1 MRGRINDAPQLF
13 AMFHVEDRIRPD
25 HPLRRIKECADEIL
39 KGMSRTFTAMYSE
52 IGRPSTPPEQLLKSQ
67 LLIALY
73 SVRSDRLFCDRLDT
87 DLLFRWFLDMDL
99 DAPSIDHSTFSRN
112 RERLLEHEV
121 AAKFFEKVVEFAR
134 GKKLLSHEHFT
145 VDGTLIESLA
155 SMKSFRPKGEK
166 ETPRS
171 DDDDDPGA
179 SQEPLRERNPSIDFH
194 GEKRSNATHRSVT
207 DPEARLYKKS
217 RGTASRLSYIGNAV
231 MENRSGLCVGF
242 RLDQANGKSERTG
255 AMKLVTKLIR
265 KGFSPKS
272 LGADKA
278 YHTKDFVRFCREN
291 EIKPHLAIHTG
302 RETPG
307 LDRRTTRHESYEVSQ
322 RKRKLI
328 EQKFGWGKQIGGMRK
343 SRFFGRKKTEAQ
355 GLIAMA
361 AYNLIRIC
369 RLTEPIPAATG

>member
-1 MRGRINDAPQLF
+1 
-13 AMFHVEDRIRPD
+13 MFQVEDRIRKD
-25 HPLRRIKECADEIL
+25 HPLRRIKEYADEIL
-39 KGMSRTFTAMYSE
+39 AQMSRTFTAMYSE

-112 RERLLEHEV
+112 RERLLRHEV

-155 SMKSFRPKGEK
+155 SMKSFRPKDEK
-166 ETPRS
+166 ESPRS
-171 DDDDDPGA
+171 DDDDRG
-179 SQEPLRERNPSIDFH
+179 NPSIDFH

-217 RGTASRLSYIGNAV
+217 QGTASRLAYIGNAV
-231 MENRSGLCVGF
+231 MENRHGLCVGY

-255 AMKLVTKLIR
+255 AMKLIAKLIR
-265 KGFSPKS
+265 RGFAPRS

-291 EIKPHLAIHTG
+291 EISPHLALHSG
-302 RETPG
+302 RDAPG
-307 LDRRTTRHESYEVSQ
+307 LDRRTTRHASYEVSQ

-328 EQKFGWGKQIGGMRK
+328 EQSFGWGKQIGGMRK
-343 SRFFGRKKTEAQ
+343 SRFFGRKKTEAH
-355 GLIAMA
+355 GLMAMA

-369 RLTEPIPAATG
+369 RLTQPAPA

>member
-1 MRGRINDAPQLF
+1 MRGRLNEAPQLF

-25 HPLRRIKECADEIL
+25 HPLRRIKESADEIL
-39 KGMSRTFTAMYSE
+39 ASMSRTFTAMYSE
-52 IGRPSTPPEQLLKSQ
+52 IGRPSTPPEQLLKAQ

-155 SMKSFRPKGEK
+155 SMKSFRPKREGENPK
-166 ETPRS
+166 DP
-171 DDDDDPGA
+171 DDQDPG
-179 SQEPLRERNPSIDFH
+179 NPSVDFH
-194 GEKRSNATHRSVT
+194 GEKRTNTTHRSVT

-217 RGTASRLSYIGNAV
+217 AGTASRLGYIGNAI
-231 MENRSGLCVGF
+231 MENRHGLCVGY
-242 RLDQANGKSERTG
+242 RLDKANGKSERIG
-255 AMKLVTKLIR
+255 AVKLVRKLIK
-265 KGFSPKS
+265 KGFTPKS

-278 YHTKDFVRFCREN
+278 YHTKDFVGFCREN
-291 EIKPHLAIHTG
+291 EIAPHLALHAS
-302 RETPG
+302 RQTPG
-307 LDRRTTRHESYEVSQ
+307 LDGRTTRHPSYEASQ

-343 SRFFGRKKTEAQ
+343 SRFFGRKKTETQ
-355 GLIAMA
+355 GLIALA

-369 RLTEPIPAATG
+369 KLTDPTPAPA

>member
-1 MRGRINDAPQLF
+1 MRGRISEAPQLF

-39 KGMSRTFTAMYSE
+39 RGMSRTFTAMYSE

-121 AAKFFEKVVEFAR
+121 ASKFFEKVVEFAR

-166 ETPRS
+166 DPPRN
-171 DDDDDPGA
+171 DGDDDPG
-179 SQEPLRERNPSIDFH
+179 NPSVDFH

-217 RGTASRLSYIGNAV
+217 RGTASRLAYIGNAV
-231 MENRSGLCVGF
+231 MENRHGLCVGF
-242 RLDQANGKSERTG
+242 RLDQANGKTERTG
-255 AMKLVTKLIR
+255 AMKLMTKLMR
-265 KGFSPKS
+265 KGFSPAS

-278 YHTKDFVRFCREN
+278 YHTKDFVQFCREHG
-291 EIKPHLAIHTG
+291 IKPHLAIHTG

-307 LDRRTTRHESYEVSQ
+307 LDGRTTRHTSYEISQ

-369 RLTEPIPAATG
+369 RLTEPIPVATG

>member
-1 MRGRINDAPQLF
+1 MRGRLNDAPQLF

-25 HPLRRIKECADEIL
+25 HPLRRIKESADEIL
-39 KGMSRTFTAMYSE
+39 ASMNRTFTAMYSE
-52 IGRPSTPPEQLLKSQ
+52 IGRPSIPPEQLLKSQ

-121 AAKFFEKVVEFAR
+121 AGKFFEKVVEFAR

-155 SMKSFRPKGEK
+155 SMKSFRPKSESEK
-166 ETPRS
+166 PKNP
-171 DDDDDPGA
+171 DDDQDPGA
-179 SQEPLRERNPSIDFH
+179 SQDILHERNPSIDFH
-194 GEKRSNATHRSVT
+194 GEKRTNATHRSVT

-217 RGTASRLSYIGNAV
+217 AGTASRLGYIGNAV
-231 MENRSGLCVGF
+231 MENRHGLCVGY
-242 RLDQANGKSERTG
+242 RLDRADGKSERIG
-255 AMKLVTKLIR
+255 AVKLVRKLIKR
-265 KGFSPKS
+265 GFTPKS

-278 YHTKDFVRFCREN
+278 YHTKDFVGFCRDH
-291 EIKPHLAIHTG
+291 EIAPHLALHAS
-302 RETPG
+302 RQTPG
-307 LDRRTTRHESYEVSQ
+307 LDGRTTRHASYELSQ

-343 SRFFGRKKTEAQ
+343 SRFFGQKKTEAH
-355 GLIAMA
+355 GLIALA

-369 RLTEPIPAATG
+369 NLTNPIPVPA